1 MTERTRKIRTYHQVA
16 DPGSEDIVGQIE
28 AQRSKLA
35 NRLADIDKLVVV
47 ASGKGGVGKSAITA
61 NLAALLAERGLRV
74 GAIDGDLHG
83 PSLAAMLGAE
93 RTPLV
98 VSENGVEPAVGV
110 AGVRLMSM
118 DLVLS
123 DGAPL
128 EWRQPDVAGFV
139 YQSTLDTGA
148 VRELLADVVWG
159 ELDLLLIDAP
169 PGTDKL
175 ARLLELLPAI
185 DTLLL
190 ITTPSEA
197 ARRAV
202 GRAVRQAYDAAIS
215 TIGLVANMTAHE
227 CPDCGRSEPMF
238 EADGATRLAAETGL
252 ELWAEVPFEPRF
264 AVATD
269 AGQPLVLEAPES
281 PAARELERLAA
292 RLENPTSDN
301 A

>member
-35 NRLADIDKLVVV
+35 DRLANIDRLVVV

-61 NLAALLAERGLRV
+61 NLAALMAERGRRV

-98 VSENGVEPAVGV
+98 VSEHGVEPAVGA

-128 EWRQPDVAGFV
+128 EWRQPELAGFV

-148 VRELLADVVWG
+148 MRELLADVVWG

-175 ARLLELLPAI
+175 AHLLELLPAI

-202 GRAVRQAYDAAIS
+202 GRAVQQARGARIS

-238 EADGATRLAAETGL
+238 EADGAVRLATETGL

-269 AGQPLVLEAPES
+269 AGRPLVLEAPES
-281 PAARELERLAA
+281 PAARELERLAE
-292 RLENPTSDN
+292 RLENPTSETP
-301 A
+301 

>member
-1 MTERTRKIRTYHQVA
+1 VTERTRKIRTYHQVA
-16 DPGSEDIVGQIE
+16 DPSSEDIVGQIE

-35 NRLADIDKLVVV
+35 DRLADIDRLVVV

-61 NLAALLAERGLRV
+61 NLAALLAERGRRV
-74 GAIDGDLHG
+74 GAIDADLHG
-83 PSLAAMLGAE
+83 PSLAAMLGAD

-98 VSENGVEPAVGV
+98 VSEHGVEPAVGA

-159 ELDLLLIDAP
+159 RLDLLLIDAP

-175 ARLLELLPAI
+175 ARLLELLPVI

-202 GRAVRQAYDAAIS
+202 GRAVQQARGAGIS
-215 TIGLVANMTAHE
+215 TIGLVANMTVHE

-238 EADGATRLAAETGL
+238 EADGATQLATETGL

-269 AGQPLVLEAPES
+269 AGRPLVLEAPES
-281 PAARELERLAA
+281 PAALELDRLAA
-292 RLENPTSDN
+292 RLENPTSETP
-301 A
+301 

>member
-1 MTERTRKIRTYHQVA
+1 VTEHTRKFRTYHDVA
-16 DPGSEDIVGQIE
+16 DPDAEDIVGQIE

-35 NRLADIDKLVVV
+35 NRLADIDRLVVI

-61 NLAALLAERGLRV
+61 NLAAVLAERGRRV
-74 GAIDGDLHG
+74 GAFDADLHG
-83 PSLAAMLGAE
+83 PSLAAMLGAQ

-98 VSENGVEPAVGV
+98 VSEHGVEPAVGA
-110 AGVRLMSM
+110 AGVKLMSM

-148 VRELLADVVWG
+148 VRELMADVVWG
-159 ELDLLLIDAP
+159 RLDFLLIDAP

-175 ARLLELLPAI
+175 ARLLELLPVI
-185 DTLLL
+185 DTLLFV
-190 ITTPSEA
+190 TTPSEA

-202 GRAVRQAYDAAIS
+202 GRAVQQARGAGIS
-215 TIGLVANMTAHE
+215 TIGLIANMTVHE

-238 EADGATRLAAETGL
+238 EADGASRLAAETRL

-269 AGQPLVLEAPES
+269 AGRPLVLEAPQS
-281 PAARELERLAA
+281 PAAGELDRLAA
-292 RLENPTSDN
+292 RLENPMSD
-301 A
+301 AQ

>member
-28 AQRSKLA
+28 AQQSKLA
-35 NRLADIDKLVVV
+35 DRLAHIDRLVVV

-61 NLAALLAERGLRV
+61 NLAALMAERGRRV

-98 VSENGVEPAVGV
+98 VSEHGVEPAIGA
-110 AGVRLMSM
+110 AGVRLISM

-128 EWRQPDVAGFV
+128 EWRQPDAAGFV

-175 ARLLELLPAI
+175 ARLLELLPVI

-190 ITTPSEA
+190 VTTPSEA

-202 GRAVRQAYDAAIS
+202 GRTVRQAHGAGIS

-238 EADGATRLAAETGL
+238 EADGAARLATETGL

-264 AVATD
+264 AVVTD
-269 AGQPLVLEAPES
+269 AGRPLVLEAPES
-281 PAARELERLAA
+281 PVARELGRLATK
-292 RLENPTSDN
+292 LEIAISDTT
-301 A
+301 

>member
-1 MTERTRKIRTYHQVA
+1 MTERTRRIRTYHQVA
-16 DPGSEDIVGQIE
+16 DPSSEDIVGQIE

-35 NRLADIDKLVVV
+35 DRLADIDRLVVV

-61 NLAALLAERGLRV
+61 NLAALLAERGRRV
-74 GAIDGDLHG
+74 GAIDADLHG
-83 PSLAAMLGAE
+83 PSLAAMLGAD

-98 VSENGVEPAVGV
+98 VSEHGVEPAVGA

-159 ELDLLLIDAP
+159 RLDLLLIDAP

-175 ARLLELLPAI
+175 ARLLELLPVI

-202 GRAVRQAYDAAIS
+202 GRAVQQARGAGIS
-215 TIGLVANMTAHE
+215 TIGLVANMTVHE

-238 EADGATRLAAETGL
+238 EADGATQLATETGL

-269 AGQPLVLEAPES
+269 AGRPLVLEAPES
-281 PAARELERLAA
+281 PAARELDRLAA
-292 RLENPTSDN
+292 RLENPISATP
-301 A
+301 

>member
-1 MTERTRKIRTYHQVA
+1 VTERTRKIRTYHQVA

-202 GRAVRQAYDAAIS
+202 GRAVRQAHEAAIS

-227 CPDCGRSEPMF
+227 CPGCGRSEPMF

-264 AVATD
+264 AAATD
-269 AGQPLVLEAPES
+269 AGRPLVLEAAES
-281 PAARELERLAA
+281 PAARELGRLAA

>member
-1 MTERTRKIRTYHQVA
+1 MTEHTRKFRTYHDVA
-16 DPGSEDIVGQIE
+16 DPDAEDIVGQIE

-35 NRLADIDKLVVV
+35 NRLADIDRLVVI

-61 NLAALLAERGLRV
+61 NLAAVLAERGRRV
-74 GAIDGDLHG
+74 GAFDADLHG
-83 PSLAAMLGAE
+83 PSLAAMLGAQ

-98 VSENGVEPAVGV
+98 VSEHGVEPAVGA
-110 AGVRLMSM
+110 AGVKLMSM

-148 VRELLADVVWG
+148 VRELMADVVWG
-159 ELDLLLIDAP
+159 RLDFLLIDAP

-175 ARLLELLPAI
+175 ARLLELLPVI
-185 DTLLL
+185 DTLLFV
-190 ITTPSEA
+190 TTPSEA

-202 GRAVRQAYDAAIS
+202 GRAVQQARGAGIS
-215 TIGLVANMTAHE
+215 TIGLIANMTVHE

-238 EADGATRLAAETGL
+238 EADGASRLAAETRL

-269 AGQPLVLEAPES
+269 AGRPLVLEAPQS
-281 PAARELERLAA
+281 PAAGELDRLAA
-292 RLENPTSDN
+292 RLENPMSD
-301 A
+301 AQ

>member
-1 MTERTRKIRTYHQVA
+1 MSERTRKIRTYNQVA
-16 DPGSEDIVGQIE
+16 DPGAEDIVGQIE

-35 NRLADIDKLVVV
+35 HRLADIDRLVVV

-61 NLAALLAERGLRV
+61 NLAALMAGRGSRV
-74 GAIDGDLHG
+74 GAVDADLHG

-93 RTPLV
+93 RAPLV
-98 VSENGVEPAVGV
+98 VSEDGVEPAIGA

-128 EWRQPDVAGFV
+128 EWRQPEVAGFV
-139 YQSTLDTGA
+139 YQSTLDTGV
-148 VRELLADVVWG
+148 VRELLADVAWG

-202 GRAVRQAYDAAIS
+202 GRAIRQARKAGIS

-238 EADGATRLAAETGL
+238 EADGATRLATEAGL

-269 AGQPLVLEAPES
+269 AGRPLTVEAPES
-281 PAARELERLAA
+281 PAVRELGRLAT
-292 RLENPTSDN
+292 RLENLMSDN

>member
-28 AQRSKLA
+28 AQRAKLA
-35 NRLADIDKLVVV
+35 DRLAHIDRLVVV

-61 NLAALLAERGLRV
+61 NLAALLAERGLRI

-98 VSENGVEPAVGV
+98 VSEHGVEPAVGA
-110 AGVRLMSM
+110 AGVKLMSM

-128 EWRQPDVAGFV
+128 QWRQPDAAGFV
-139 YQSTLDTGA
+139 YQSTLDTSA

-159 ELDLLLIDAP
+159 ELDFLLIDAP

-175 ARLLELLPAI
+175 ARLLELLPVI

-190 ITTPSEA
+190 VTTPSEA

-202 GRAVRQAYDAAIS
+202 GRAVQQARGAGIS

-227 CPDCGRSEPMF
+227 CPDCGHSEPMF

-269 AGQPLVLEAPES
+269 AGRPLTLEAPDS

-292 RLENPTSDN
+292 RLDNSTSDPE
-301 A
+301 

>member
-281 PAARELERLAA
+281 PAVRELERLAA
-292 RLENPTSDN
+292 RLENPTSNN